1 MILHEKSSTDGGGGG
16 GFKIKR
22 PTQRELLYNALL
34 AIYVDR
40 KDGVQIH
47 KNAINGIT
55 GNPSTE
61 DLVPIL
67 CRVLVEHVFD
77 GRMALFQAGMQKKL
91 ERAVNRI
98 IKE

>member
-1 MILHEKSSTDGGGGG
+1 MILHAKASGDGGGG

-40 KDGVQIH
+40 KDGVMVH
-47 KNAINGIT
+47 KNCFNGIT
-55 GNPSTE
+55 GKVPTE
-61 DLVPIL
+61 DLVPIF
-67 CRVLVEHVFD
+67 CRVIVENVFK
-77 GRMALFQAGMQKKL
+77 GRMALFQAGMQEKL
-91 ERAVNRI
+91 ERAVNQI